1 MTTFEYLLV
10 LISIIVGLGIA
21 HILSGVGR
29 IISHP
34 SRQRVYWIHLL
45 WVAWAFAWLILF
57 WWAEFQ
63 RSMTEAW
70 TPAAYVFLILF
81 AVILYLFCVIL
92 LPRETPDGADY
103 RQYYYSRRRWIFAL
117 FIGVMLMNL
126 IENMTFLDSPE
137 STTWAPVLYLA
148 VVCGPALIAAIS
160 TKERFHAALG
170 VIWVWVTLRELFWG
184 GFGPHAV
191 DGMDPSQPMWST
203 VVEGGLSAVLV
214 VAALSVFIRPLDSLL
229 SRLESRVLKRHA

>member
-1 MTTFEYLLV
+1 
-10 LISIIVGLGIA
+10 
-21 HILSGVGR
+21 
-29 IISHP
+29 
-34 SRQRVYWIHLL
+34 
-45 WVAWAFAWLILF
+45 
-57 WWAEFQ
+57 
-63 RSMTEAW
+63 MTEVW

>member
-21 HILSGVGR
+21 HILSGIGR

-34 SRQRVYWIHLL
+34 NRQRVYWIHLL

-57 WWAEFQ
+57 WWFEFQ

-70 TPAAYVFLILF
+70 SPAAYVFLILF
-81 AVILYLFCVIL
+81 SVVLYLFCVIL

-103 RQYYYSRRRWIFAL
+103 RQYYYSRRRWIFGL
-117 FIGVMLMNL
+117 FIVVMLMNT
-126 IENMTFLDSPE
+126 IENVTSSDPTQSL
-137 STTWAPVLYLA
+137 TWAPVYTLA

-170 VIWVWVTLRELFWG
+170 GVWLWTALRELFWG
-184 GFGPHAV
+184 GYGPQAV
-191 DGMDPSQPMWST
+191 DGIDPSKPVWST
-203 VVEGGLSAVLV
+203 VVEGVLSAILLV
-214 VAALSVFIRPLDSLL
+214 AILSVFLRPLDSLL
-229 SRLESRVLKRHA
+229 SRLESRLPRRPA

>member
-10 LISIIVGLGIA
+10 LVSIIVGLGIA

-34 SRQRVYWIHLL
+34 SRQRVYWVHLL
-45 WVAWAFAWLILF
+45 WVAWAFGWLILF

-63 RSMTEAW
+63 RSMTETW
-70 TPAAYVFLILF
+70 TPSAYLFLIIF
-81 AVILYLFCVIL
+81 AVVLYLFCVIL

-103 RQYYYSRRRWIFAL
+103 RQYYYSRRRWIFGL
-117 FIGVMLMNL
+117 FIGVMLMNM
-126 IENMTFLDSPE
+126 IENITLSDPMQSPTFQ
-137 STTWAPVLYLA
+137 PVQYLA

-170 VIWVWVTLRELFWG
+170 LVWLWATLRELLWG
-184 GFGPHAV
+184 GFGPQAV
-191 DGMDPSQPMWST
+191 DGIDPNQPMWST
-203 VVEGGLSAVLV
+203 VVEGVLSAILLV
-214 VAALSVFIRPLDSLL
+214 ATLSVFLRPLDSLL
-229 SRLESRVLKRHA
+229 RRLESRVLKRHA

>member
-34 SRQRVYWIHLL
+34 SRQRVYWVHLL
-45 WVAWAFAWLILF
+45 WVAWAFAWLTLF
-57 WWAEFQ
+57 WWFQFQ
-63 RSMTEAW
+63 RSITEVW

-103 RQYYYSRRRWIFAL
+103 RQYYYSRRRWIFGL

-126 IENMTFLDSPE
+126 IENMTLLDPPQGRIWWLVNFL
-137 STTWAPVLYLA
+137 AF
-148 VVCGPALIAAIS
+148 VCGPALIAAVS
-160 TKERFHAALG
+160 TKERFHATLG
-170 VIWVWVTLRELFWG
+170 VAWLWMTLRELFWG
-184 GFGPHAV
+184 GYGPQAV
-191 DGMDPSQPMWST
+191 DGMDPNYPVWST
-203 VVEGGLSAVLV
+203 LVTGVLSAVLV
-214 VAALSVFIRPLDSLL
+214 VATLSVFIRPLDSLL